1 MHTSKILTVFSIF
14 FLAVG
19 STQSLNACE
28 GILSQE
34 TLPEKEKSLV
44 LVASYT
50 AKGDLKKLEE
60 VLNDGLDNGLTVNQI
75 KEAIVHLY
83 AYCGFPRSIR
93 GLQTFIKVLDDR
105 KAKGIEDVWGTEAS
119 PITDSRDKYARGKT
133 NLDKLVG
140 TTLDGP
146 KKGYAKFSPEIEIF
160 LKEHLFA
167 DLFERDVLTYK
178 ERELVTISVIASIQ
192 KAEPML
198 RSHMN
203 ICLIQ
208 GWTTEQLQDFT
219 KIIKQHVGRQEG
231 TAAETVL
238 KELLQSKE

>member
-1 MHTSKILTVFSIF
+1 
-14 FLAVG
+14 
-19 STQSLNACE
+19 
-28 GILSQE
+28 
-34 TLPEKEKSLV
+34 
-44 LVASYT
+44 
-50 AKGDLKKLEE
+50 KKLEE
-60 VLNDGLDNGLTVNQI
+60 VLNDGLDNGLTVSQI

-83 AYCGFPRSIR
+83 AYCGFPGSIR
-93 GLQTFIKVLDDR
+93 GLQTFMKVLDDR
-105 KAKGIEDVWGTEAS
+105 KAKGMEDVWGTEAS
-119 PITDSRDKYARGKT
+119 PTTDSRDKYARGKT

-238 KELLQSKE
+238 